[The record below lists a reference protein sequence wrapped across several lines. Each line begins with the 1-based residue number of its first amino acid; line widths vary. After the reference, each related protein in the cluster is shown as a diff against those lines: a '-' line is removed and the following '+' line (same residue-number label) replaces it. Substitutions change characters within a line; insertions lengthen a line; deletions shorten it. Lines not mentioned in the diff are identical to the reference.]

1 MLEPSSFSQKLFRS
15 ILPRSLFE
23 DMRSESMAWTMQCS
37 NCKHEASIWSL
48 GGIRWKAAGNPRT
61 SKLCRN
67 CGQLNWHVIYKKE
80 NGSQ

>member
-1 MLEPSSFSQKLFRS
+1 
-15 ILPRSLFE
+15 
-23 DMRSESMAWTMQCS
+23 MQCS

-80 NGSQ
+80 NVSQ